1 MCKSEI
7 QAKVPSGG
15 GDSRDSN
22 LETLTGVGPNDITK
36 RIVAQRTTP
45 EMRIVLIYV
54 TFS

>member
-1 MCKSEI
+1 MTGGQEDV
-7 QAKVPSGG
+7 QVRSGG

-22 LETLTGVGPNDITK
+22 LETLTGAGPNDITK
-36 RIVAQRTTP
+36 RIVGQRTTP